1 MDFSKEQLSTL
12 SNRFAREKMQQA
24 MQQPRA
30 KKPRIHKPHYERA
43 DIATLISEST
53 TIKNST
59 KKALLNNIDKLEI
72 VAINK
77 RPYTY
82 VFGKKI
88 YINES
93 EISYYEGFTIY
104 FE

>member
-53 TIKNST
+53 TINNAT
-59 KKALLNNIDKLEI
+59 KEALLRNIDKLEI
-72 VAINK
+72 VG
-77 RPYTY
+77 RPYTF
-82 VFGKKI
+82 VFGKKT
-88 YINES
+88 YINADEMK
-93 EISYYEGFTIY
+93 YYEGFTIY

>member
-1 MDFSKEQLSTL
+1 MEFSKEQLSTL
-12 SNRFAREKMQQA
+12 SNSFAREKMQKA

-30 KKPRIHKPHYERA
+30 KKPRIHKSNYERA

-53 TIKNST
+53 TINKAT
-59 KKALLNNIDKLEI
+59 KEALLRNIDKLEI
-72 VAINK
+72 VG

-82 VFGKKI
+82 VFGKKT
-88 YINES
+88 YISES
-93 EISYYEGFTIY
+93 EMKYYKDFPIY

>member
-1 MDFSKEQLSTL
+1 MEFSKEQLSTL

-53 TIKNST
+53 TINKAT
-59 KKALLNNIDKLEI
+59 KEALLRNIDKLEI
-72 VAINK
+72 VG
-77 RPYTY
+77 RPFTY
-82 VFGKKI
+82 VFGKKT
-88 YINES
+88 YINAS
-93 EISYYEGFTIY
+93 EMKYYEGFTIY

>member
-53 TIKNST
+53 TINKAT
-59 KKALLNNIDKLEI
+59 KDALLRNIDKLEI
-72 VAINK
+72 VG
-77 RPYTY
+77 RPFTY
-82 VFGKKI
+82 VFGKKT
-88 YINES
+88 YINADEMK
-93 EISYYEGFTIY
+93 YYEEFTIY

>member
-53 TIKNST
+53 TINNTT

-82 VFGKKI
+82 VFGKKT
-88 YINES
+88 YISES
-93 EISYYEGFTIY
+93 EMKYYKDFPIY

>member
-53 TIKNST
+53 TINKAT
-59 KKALLNNIDKLEI
+59 KDALLRNIDKLEI
-72 VAINK
+72 VG
-77 RPYTY
+77 RPFTY
-82 VFGKKI
+82 VFGKKT
-88 YINES
+88 YINADEMK
-93 EISYYEGFTIY
+93 YYEGFTIY

>member
-53 TIKNST
+53 TINKAT
-59 KKALLNNIDKLEI
+59 KDALLRNIDKLEI
-72 VAINK
+72 VG
-77 RPYTY
+77 RPFTY
-82 VFGKKI
+82 VFGKKT
-88 YINES
+88 YINAS
-93 EISYYEGFTIY
+93 EMKYYKDFPIY

>member
-53 TIKNST
+53 TINKAT
-59 KKALLNNIDKLEI
+59 KDALLRNTDKLEI
-72 VAINK
+72 VG
-77 RPYTY
+77 RLFTY
-82 VFGKKI
+82 VFGKKT
-88 YINES
+88 YINANGTK
-93 EISYYEGFTIY
+93 YYEGFTIY

>member
-12 SNRFAREKMQQA
+12 RNRFAREKMQQA

-53 TIKNST
+53 TINKAT
-59 KKALLNNIDKLEI
+59 KEALLRNIDKLEI
-72 VAINK
+72 VG
-77 RPYTY
+77 RPFTY
-82 VFGKKI
+82 VFGKKT
-88 YINES
+88 YINADEMK
-93 EISYYEGFTIY
+93 YYEGFTIY

>member
-53 TIKNST
+53 TINKAT
-59 KKALLNNIDKLEI
+59 KEALLRNIDKLEI
-72 VAINK
+72 VG
-77 RPYTY
+77 RPFTY
-82 VFGKKI
+82 VFGKKT
-88 YINES
+88 YINAS
-93 EISYYEGFTIY
+93 EMKYYKDFPIY

>member
-1 MDFSKEQLSTL
+1 MDFSKEQLSAL

-53 TIKNST
+53 TINKAT
-59 KKALLNNIDKLEI
+59 KEALLRNIDKLEI
-72 VAINK
+72 VG
-77 RPYTY
+77 RPFTY
-82 VFGKKI
+82 VFGKKT
-88 YINES
+88 YINADEMK
-93 EISYYEGFTIY
+93 YYEGFTIY

>member
-1 MDFSKEQLSTL
+1 MDFSKEQLSAL

-30 KKPRIHKPHYERA
+30 KKPRIHKPNYERA

-53 TIKNST
+53 TINKAT
-59 KKALLNNIDKLEI
+59 KEALLRNIDKLEI
-72 VAINK
+72 VG
-77 RPYTY
+77 RPFTY
-82 VFGKKI
+82 VFGKKT
-88 YINES
+88 YINADEMK
-93 EISYYEGFTIY
+93 YYEGFTIY